1 MANTTQYAQLNI
13 GRGVGNDGVTM
24 AADVWERFVG
34 ACGDALAY
42 AARDLAAGV
51 TRTEMAGRVEV
62 HHGSGVWQ
70 GVREDSAHV
79 SLFNEHG
86 ISIAALRESV
96 ADLAHDYGQD
106 AVALIVGSEL
116 IEA

>member
-34 ACGDALAY
+34 ACVDALAY
-42 AARDLAAGV
+42 AARDPYAGI

-79 SLFNEHG
+79 SLFSEHG
-86 ISIAALRESV
+86 IDTGKLRDSV
-96 ADLAHDYGQD
+96 AELAYDYGQD
-106 AVALIVGSEL
+106 AIALIVGSEL
-116 IEA
+116 ITA